1 MRGARIREM
10 VGKVAAKDTRFV
22 PDTRDGL
29 TGYEEAAWMA
39 FRLAVIKL
47 GEMGRTRDWIA
58 ARLGVAPATLNDWVT
73 PAGQTVARVTALG
86 TAMGL
91 LTPELRA
98 LVASELLSA
107 FGLRVEV
114 GAPEAKPV
122 AEQAL
127 ECGAAAGRVSEAV
140 RCAIAAGGPEGAVL
154 TPAERAEI
162 ARAAEHLAQEAGQ
175 LAATAAERAEIA
187 RPTQAALESARCH

>member
-1 MRGARIREM
+1 
-10 VGKVAAKDTRFV
+10 
-22 PDTRDGL
+22 
-29 TGYEEAAWMA
+29 MA

-98 LVASELLSA
+98 LVASELLA
-107 FGLRVEV
+107 
-114 GAPEAKPV
+114 
-122 AEQAL
+122 Q
-127 ECGAAAGRVSEAV
+127 
-140 RCAIAAGGPEGAVL
+140 L
-154 TPAERAEI
+154 TPEY
-162 ARAAEHLAQEAGQ
+162 L
-175 LAATAAERAEIA
+175 
-187 RPTQAALESARCH
+187 QAALSRIPLGRPGTLEEAAAMITWMCSSECSFCTGAVFDLSGGRGI